1 MIKKNAQNEL
11 RVALGRCKTFLF
23 YVALFSACINLL
35 YLAPTI
41 YLMQVYDRVLQSGS
55 IPTLV
60 FLTLITLAALATLAG
75 LDYLRA
81 HLLTKMGIRLD
92 DMLAARVYQA
102 LMDQAISA
110 PEPSRAQAVR
120 DLDNIRQFLTSQPIH
135 AVFDAPWTP
144 IYIAVAFLL
153 HPVIGYTCMAFAL
166 ILLVMAILNEV
177 VTRKQLG
184 VANAAAIKNYGFT
197 DTTLRNAE
205 VVQALGMF
213 STILP
218 LWKADRGGLMNN
230 QAAAGFKGAAV
241 SSAIRFLRLAMQAF
255 ILGIAAYYVIERTLT
270 PGAVFAATVLLGRAL
285 QPIEQ
290 VVGMCKQAVSAQQAY
305 RRLLPLLSGNPPRQ
319 SSMTLPA
326 PEGRVSVEKLTYR
339 LMSRDEPILDN
350 VSFALAAGEAL
361 AVIGPSAAGKST
373 LARLIVGVLPPTAGV
388 VRLDGADVYRWPRD
402 HFGRFAGYLPQ
413 DVELFPGTVAANIA
427 RFRSVSSET
436 IVEAARRAGVHE
448 LILRLP
454 QGYETEL
461 GDNASVLSAGQ
472 RQRIA
477 LARAIL
483 ELPKL
488 LVLDEPNSNLDS
500 VGENVLI
507 DCLTQLKG
515 LGTTIIVISHR
526 ITTVSFVDKILALNN
541 GVVEAFGPRAEVL
554 ARFTRPAVVKSMTP
568 AMAENVAS

>member
-1 MIKKNAQNEL
+1 MGNKTSQNEL
-11 RVALGRCKTFLF
+11 RFAISKCKVFLF
-23 YVALFSACINLL
+23 YVALFSACVNIL
-35 YLAPTI
+35 YLAPTV

-55 IPTLV
+55 IPTLI
-60 FLTLITLAALATLAG
+60 FLTLITLAALATLAA

-92 DMLAARVYQA
+92 DLLAARVYQA
-102 LMDQAISA
+102 LMDQAISG
-110 PEPSRAQAVR
+110 PEPTRAQAVR
-120 DLDNIRQFLTSQPIH
+120 DFDNIRQFLTSQPIH
-135 AVFDAPWTP
+135 AIFDAPWTP

-153 HPVIGYTCMAFAL
+153 SPVIGYTCLVFAL

-177 VTRKQLG
+177 VTRKELSA
-184 VANAAAIKNYGFT
+184 ANTAAIKNYGFT

-213 STILP
+213 SAILP
-218 LWKADRGGLMNN
+218 LWKADRSQLMSN
-230 QAAAGFKGAAV
+230 QAVASFKGAAV
-241 SSAIRFLRLAMQAF
+241 GSTIRFLRLAMQAL

-290 VVGMCKQAVSAQQAY
+290 AVGMWKQAVSAQQAY
-305 RRLLPLLSGNPPRQ
+305 RRLVPLLSANPPRDA
-319 SSMTLPA
+319 SMELPA
-326 PEGRVSVEKLTYR
+326 PEGRLSVEKLSFR
-339 LMSRDEPILDN
+339 IRGRDEPILNN
-350 VSFALAAGEAL
+350 VSFALNPGEAL

-402 HFGRFAGYLPQ
+402 HFGRYAGYLPQ
-413 DVELFPGTVAANIA
+413 DVELFPGSVTANIA
-427 RFRSVSSET
+427 RFRSLPSET
-436 IVEAARRAGVHE
+436 VVEAARRAGVHE

-454 QGYETEL
+454 RGYETEL
-461 GDNASVLSAGQ
+461 GENASVLSAGQ

-483 ELPKL
+483 EMPKL

-500 VGENVLI
+500 VGESSLV
-507 DCLTQLKG
+507 DCLTQLKSR
-515 LGTTIIVISHR
+515 GTTVIVISHR
-526 ITTVSFVDKILALNN
+526 INTISFVDKILALNN
-541 GVVEAFGPRAEVL
+541 GVVDAFGPRAEVL
-554 ARFTRPAVVKSMTP
+554 AKFARPSVVKPMTAAP
-568 AMAENVAS
+568 AGNVAS